1 MGKGAARFGGKSG
14 FLPKPREIFKQPYKH
29 VVYQKEPDTG
39 YADGILHPR
48 GTTRELIRPPVVT
61 PEERLLRTAR
71 PPKKVPGES
80 ELQKMVAEQRANI
93 KQAELRRKYLAESY
107 KTEVSRL
114 ERLEAQERRRA
125 EEQAKVEQA
134 AREYKASHAEVYTM
148 PTVESYLDGPFI
160 RPRTEEEKEELR
172 LKREAN
178 RRARELEQKQAQA
191 VKLLELYNAAAN
203 FAVTDEKLKEMV
215 DSAFS
220 DRKLQAVKDMLSVDL
235 SGLGSQPS
243 PGEFDKTVADVI
255 LGTVNKGP
263 SLDAVEDTLSG
274 FNELILETAQ
284 TKMEEKKMELKL
296 KAEEKQ
302 RQLQQLQEEIL
313 REREQKTEE
322 SEQKNE

>member
-1 MGKGAARFGGKSG
+1 MA
-14 FLPKPREIFKQPYKH
+14 
-29 VVYQKEPDTG
+29 
-39 YADGILHPR
+39 
-48 GTTRELIRPPVVT
+48 
-61 PEERLLRTAR
+61 
-71 PPKKVPGES
+71 
-80 ELQKMVAEQRANI
+80 AEQRANI

-148 PTVESYLDGPFI
+148 PTVESYLEGPFI

-178 RRARELEQKQAQA
+178 RRARELEHKQAQA

-243 PGEFDKTVADVI
+243 PGEFDKTVAEVI

-263 SLDAVEDTLSG
+263 SLDTVEDTLSG
-274 FNELILETAQ
+274 FNERILETAQ

-296 KAEEKQ
+296 KAEEKR
-302 RQLQQLQEEIL
+302 RQLRKLQEEIL
-313 REREQKTEE
+313 REREQK
-322 SEQKNE
+322 NE